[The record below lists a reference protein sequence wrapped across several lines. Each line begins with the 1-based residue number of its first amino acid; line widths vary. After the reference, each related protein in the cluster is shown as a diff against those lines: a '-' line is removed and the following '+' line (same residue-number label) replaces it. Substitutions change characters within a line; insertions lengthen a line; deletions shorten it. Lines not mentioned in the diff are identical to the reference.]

1 MAASVPATEHSV
13 MCVRGADGEL
23 ETFAQI
29 LDVYP
34 SGIVSAVSDGFDL
47 FKVITETLPQ
57 LRTASR
63 PATASSSSAR
73 TPATRW
79 TS

>member
-1 MAASVPATEHSV
+1 

-23 ETFAQI
+23 ETFEQI

-34 SGIVSAVSDGFDL
+34 TGIVSAVSDGFDL
-47 FKVITETLPQ
+47 FKVITETLPAAQ
-57 LRTASR
+57 GPHHR
-63 PATASSSSAR
+63 PATASSSSGPTR
-73 TPATRW
+73 ATRS